1 MHVGGHRGSKG
12 VHVTTWEVTP
22 AMPPSQCGRQS
33 SSLTSS
39 PDHLVRLE
47 KERWGNREAEG
58 LGGLE
63 VDDQFELRHVI
74 TGAIV
79 EVGAITKL
87 SAVRWG
93 MAGRIV
99 WAWLLTIPAAAGV
112 ASTLWYL
119 LSVFGV

>member
-1 MHVGGHRGSKG
+1 
-12 VHVTTWEVTP
+12 
-22 AMPPSQCGRQS
+22 MPPSQCGRQS